1 MMLASWTQ
9 VDTSRRGKWFWSG
22 VGGGCDWG
30 GQNLCQAFG
39 FSELDLGAQG
49 EEQEA

>member
-1 MMLASWTQ
+1 M
-9 VDTSRRGKWFWSG
+9 G
-22 VGGGCDWG
+22 VAIGGG